1 MKLIKFFLLTIFAL
15 ALLGC
20 ASAQEKES
28 EAQEKES
35 KAQEEIH
42 KERLELTEKYQECME
57 DAEGDKAK
65 AESCEQYLKAAEAL
79 K

>member
-15 ALLGC
+15 SLLGC
-20 ASAQEKES
+20 AS
-28 EAQEKES
+28 AQEKES